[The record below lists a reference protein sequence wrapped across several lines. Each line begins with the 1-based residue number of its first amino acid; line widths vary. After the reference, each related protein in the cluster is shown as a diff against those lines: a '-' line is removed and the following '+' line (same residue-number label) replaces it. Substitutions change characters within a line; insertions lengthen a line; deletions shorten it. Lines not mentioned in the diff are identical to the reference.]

1 MRKVTV
7 LGLYVNKNDSFGL
20 EDGGTSYGNRLGYP
34 AVRAR
39 GLLEKEGFSFFS
51 EEELPPE
58 KADVVFCLDLTPA
71 LLERVRNLPE
81 EVRVILQACESPIYN
96 LQAHQARILMDP
108 CWDVILTW
116 NRSFEA
122 SYILHYDLPVA
133 GKSASSSGLPAAG
146 QVSVEPGLC
155 PGVVVSSF
163 KNGDHRG
170 VAPERD
176 ALYRS
181 LAKRGWIDLYGK
193 GWPVSE
199 KEHRFGPAGDKLAVI
214 AGHPFALVIENCWA
228 PGYVTE
234 KLPDCILAGVPVI
247 YRGDFP
253 TAERRFPGTFI
264 PLEDCSEQGFQSARR
279 RLFDHYAACRES
291 VMAARE
297 NSDTWCD
304 SYLEAIRQAFL
315 RVV

>member
-7 LGLYVNKNDSFGL
+7 MGLYVNKNDSFGL

-39 GLLEKEGFSFFS
+39 ALLEKEGFSFFS
-51 EEELPPE
+51 EEELSPE
-58 KADVVFCLDLTPA
+58 EADIVLCIDLSSA
-71 LLERVRNLPE
+71 LLERIRRMPKGVRK
-81 EVRVILQACESPIYN
+81 ILQACESPIYN
-96 LQAHQARILMDP
+96 LQAHQAKILMEP
-108 CWDVILTW
+108 CWDVVLTW
-116 NRSFEA
+116 NRSFDA
-122 SYILHYDLPVA
+122 SYVLHYDLPVA
-133 GKSASSSGLPAAG
+133 GKSASSSGLPAARP
-146 QVSVEPGLC
+146 VSVEPGLC
-155 PGVVVSSF
+155 HGVVVSSF

-176 ALYRS
+176 DLYRL

-199 KEHRFGPAGDKLAVI
+199 REHRFGPAEDKLAVI
-214 AGHPFALVIENCWA
+214 VGHPFALVIENCWA

-234 KLPDCILAGVPVI
+234 KLPDSILAGAPVI

-253 TAERRFPGTFI
+253 TAERRFPGTFVR
-264 PLEDCSEQGFQSARR
+264 LEDLSEQGFFFARR
-279 RLFDHYAACRES
+279 KLFDSYAAYYEN
-291 VMAARE
+291 VLAARE

-304 SYLEAIRQAFL
+304 SYLEAVRQAFL

>member
-7 LGLYVNKNDSFGL
+7 IGLYLGRKDSFGL

-39 GLLEKEGFSFFS
+39 ALLEKEGFSFFS
-51 EEELPPE
+51 EAELPPE
-58 KADVVFCLDLTPA
+58 EADVVLCVDLSSA
-71 LLERVRNLPE
+71 LLERIRRMPKRVR
-81 EVRVILQACESPIYN
+81 RILQACESPIYN

-108 CWDVILTW
+108 CWDVVLTW
-116 NRSFEA
+116 NHSFEA
-122 SYILHYDLPVA
+122 PYILHYDLPVA
-133 GKSASSSGLPAAG
+133 GKGASSSGLPVAG
-146 QVSVEPGLC
+146 PDSAESGRC

-170 VAPERD
+170 EAPARD

-181 LAKRGWIDLYGK
+181 LAKQGWIDLYGK

-199 KEHRFGPAGDKLAVI
+199 KEHRFGPAGDKLSVI

-253 TAERRFPGTFI
+253 TAERRFPGTFV
-264 PLEDCSEQGFQSARR
+264 PLEECSEQGFQSARR
-279 RLFDHYAACRES
+279 RLLDNDAFFRGNVLS
-291 VMAARE
+291 ARE

-304 SYLEAIRQAFL
+304 SYLEAMRQGFG
-315 RVV
+315 RFV